1 MQGNVAYLL
10 ACLPICIA
18 RLYCPA
24 VYGGDL
30 RRLALLGEDAE
41 AADASQLHR
50 LWEGQAQQ
58 AQQKTAA
65 AVQEEGHQQQQRQ
78 QQQQVEQQQP
88 PRKRELGQPQA
99 TDSQHK
105 ELSADEQV
113 VADWMEAVVRRG
125 SQQAAAAA
133 AGEGA
138 EQQQQPQ
145 SRRSSSRK
153 LKQQPLGAPPCALP
167 LLACL
172 LCPLL
177 EKNRF
182 PACAARPAECPA
194 ERGRP
199 ADRPTACLR
208 APSHALRPP
217 CPLCPLCSGG
227 RDDGA

>member
-10 ACLPICIA
+10 ACLPICTA

-65 AVQEEGHQQQQRQ
+65 AVQEEGHQQQQ
-78 QQQQVEQQQP
+78 QQVEQQQQQ

-99 TDSQHK
+99 TDSQQK

-113 VADWMEAVVRRG
+113 VADWMEAVARRG

-194 ERGRP
+194 ERGRL
-199 ADRPTACLR
+199 AGRPTACLR
-208 APSHALRPP
+208 APSHALS
-217 CPLCPLCSGG
+217 PLCLMCPLCSGG